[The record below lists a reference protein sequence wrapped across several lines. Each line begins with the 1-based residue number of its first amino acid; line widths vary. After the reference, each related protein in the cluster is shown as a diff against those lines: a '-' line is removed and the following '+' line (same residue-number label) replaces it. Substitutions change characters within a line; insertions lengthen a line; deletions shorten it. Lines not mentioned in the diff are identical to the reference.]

1 MKIKEIMITN
11 VITVGPEEKISN
23 VAQILFKNRF
33 HALPVVEE
41 KKVIGIVSENDFFV
55 KDTGNLFLPSY
66 IDFIEQSKQL
76 DNLPEN
82 KKENVK
88 KILDSRAKD
97 IMAADCLCVNP
108 EDDILRL
115 ISLYQETKY
124 NTYPVVNEN
133 KELVGIITSADL
145 MGLIA

>member
-1 MKIKEIMITN
+1 MKIKEIMITE
-11 VITVGPEEKISN
+11 VVTIGPEEKISA
-23 VAQILFKNRF
+23 VAKILFKNRF
-33 HALPVVEE
+33 HALPVVEG
-41 KKVIGIVSENDFFV
+41 KKVVGIVSENDFFV

-66 IDFIEQSKQL
+66 IDFIEQSRQV
-76 DNLPEN
+76 DNLPED
-82 KKENVK
+82 KKENVR
-88 KILDSRAKD
+88 KILDSRVKD
-97 IMAADCLCVNP
+97 IMASECVCVNP

-115 ISLYQETKY
+115 ISLYQKTKY

>member
-1 MKIKEIMITN
+1 MKIKEIMKTE
-11 VITVGPEEKISN
+11 VVTVGPEEKISA

-33 HALPVVEE
+33 HALPVVEG
-41 KKVIGIVSENDFFV
+41 KKVVGIVSENDFFV

-76 DNLPEN
+76 DNLPED
-82 KKENVK
+82 KKANVE

-97 IMAADCLCVNP
+97 IMAHECKTIGP

-124 NTYPVVNEN
+124 NTYPVVDEN
-133 KELVGIITSADL
+133 QELVGIVTSADL